1 MELHHSNLK
10 SHPLQVSKSKST
22 FQSQNLCGKEVCS
35 DSVEAG
41 SNNLDTS
48 SNLQDSSNTS
58 TFLIF
63 SAGSSC
69 ILEHQHDPLL
79 FFK

>member
-10 SHPLQVSKSKST
+10 SHPLQVSKSKSIY
-22 FQSQNLCGKEVCS
+22 SRAKICVGRKYVLIGWS
-35 DSVEAG
+35 WVEQ
-41 SNNLDTS
+41 D
-48 SNLQDSSNTS
+48 LQDSSNTS

-79 FFK
+79 FLK